1 MFKRVRWLLIL
12 LLVLS
17 GLLAACGG
25 KSDDKKSEQ
34 PTSTATESA
43 TSVPETP
50 QPTTEPAQ
58 PAAEA
63 ATSAPHESGR
73 LILATTT
80 STQDSGLLDYIL
92 PDFEQKYNVKVDVVA
107 VGTGQ
112 ALQLGT
118 SGDADVVL
126 VHARSQEDAFVAAG
140 DGTTRYDV
148 MYNDFVIVGPSDDPA
163 GIKGMTSAA
172 DAFKKIADAKAS
184 FVSRGDNSGTNT
196 KEKAIWQ
203 AANITP
209 EGDWYISAGQ
219 GMGEVLTMSDE
230 MGAYTLSDRATYAA
244 RQAQGLKLAILVEGD
259 PILFN
264 PYGVI
269 PVNPEKHPNVNATM
283 GQAFADWITSLDTQT
298 LIASYKINDQQ
309 MFTPDSEAW
318 RAAHPSP

>member
-1 MFKRVRWLLIL
+1 
-12 LLVLS
+12 
-17 GLLAACGG
+17 
-25 KSDDKKSEQ
+25 
-34 PTSTATESA
+34 
-43 TSVPETP
+43 
-50 QPTTEPAQ
+50 
-58 PAAEA
+58 
-63 ATSAPHESGR
+63 

-112 ALQLGT
+112 ALQLGA
-118 SGDADVVL
+118 SGDADVEL

-140 DGTTRYDV
+140 DGTARYDV
-148 MYNDFVIVGPSDDPA
+148 MHNDFVIVGPSNDPA
-163 GIKGMTSAA
+163 GIKGITSAT
-172 DAFKKIADAKAS
+172 DAFKKIADAKAT

-196 KEKAIWQ
+196 KEIAIWK
-203 AANITP
+203 AASITP

-219 GMGEVLTMSDE
+219 GMGEVLSMSDE

-244 RQAQGLKLAILVEGD
+244 RQAQGLKLVILVEGD

-269 PVNPEKHPNVNATM
+269 PVNPAKHPNVNSKM

-318 RAAHPSP
+318 RTAHPAQ